1 MSRARTWMNGL
12 VAGLGVGALLLVSGC
27 SADTDRP
34 AARSSAAESVDPS
47 GSAAATDPGSGESAP
62 ADPAGDPT
70 TDAGDGPDPT
80 GEASAAP
87 SVEPAATTPVPA
99 PQGGDINQTV
109 AAVPV
114 TTAPAVPLNSAAD
127 FGGGVRV
134 EMVELNRIDTTAQGP
149 GEVAGPGVAVKLRF
163 VNDSSAAV
171 SLDNVTVNLADG
183 SQQPGLPM
191 SAAPAQPFRGSVDAG
206 ATAEGVYVFT
216 LPADF
221 ANPASVTVSYS
232 AGAPTVVFTGDAP

>member
-12 VAGLGVGALLLVSGC
+12 VVGLGVGALLLASGC

-34 AARSSAAESVDPS
+34 AARSSAAETAGAAPTDPT
-47 GSAAATDPGSGESAP
+47 TDPGSDPSGA
-62 ADPAGDPT
+62 ATPAGEPT
-70 TDAGDGPDPT
+70 TEGGDGPDPT
-80 GEASAAP
+80 GDASDAP
-87 SVEPAATTPVPA
+87 SIEPAATTPVPA

-114 TTAPAVPLNSAAD
+114 TTAPAVPLDSAAD

-149 GEVAGPGVAVKLRF
+149 GEIAGPGVAIKLRF

-171 SLDNVTVNLADG
+171 SLDNVIVNLADG

-191 SAAPAQPFRGSVDAG
+191 SAAPAQPLRGSVDPG
-206 ATAEGVYVFT
+206 ASAEGVYVFT
-216 LPADF
+216 LPPDF
-221 ANPASVTVSYS
+221 TNPTSVTVSYA
-232 AGAPTVVFTGDAP
+232 AGAPTVVFSGDTP